1 MFTITK
7 NELKNELFSLK
18 SIVIIG
24 IYIGVAYLIGQY
36 GPAVAAV
43 LPNGDSKLYTT
54 LFSAYE
60 ILGFVFAAIIFSGVF
75 TREIETQTI
84 RFLIPY
90 MNRTKIYL
98 GKYLAIL
105 SYFIVLIVVSICIV
119 GVLKRQFVLPWG
131 PFFKAVG
138 FFMYVSSITL
148 LISLV
153 SKNVKNAGFVS
164 LIISFGSFVIYI
176 SANISNNVL
185 LQLINFVLPY
195 QYIDNDY
202 GTIILTVLAL
212 IFGLLGWK
220 IFMKKEV

>member
-1 MFTITK
+1 
-7 NELKNELFSLK
+7 
-18 SIVIIG
+18 
-24 IYIGVAYLIGQY
+24 
-36 GPAVAAV
+36 
-43 LPNGDSKLYTT
+43 
-54 LFSAYE
+54 
-60 ILGFVFAAIIFSGVF
+60 
-75 TREIETQTI
+75 
-84 RFLIPY
+84 
-90 MNRTKIYL
+90 
-98 GKYLAIL
+98 
-105 SYFIVLIVVSICIV
+105 
-119 GVLKRQFVLPWG
+119 
-131 PFFKAVG
+131 
-138 FFMYVSSITL
+138 MYVSSITL